1 MKNETREEVFELL
14 KRAAIAMLEDIEAE
28 NVIEFGRDP
37 IEREQLVNRI
47 AGITYGELAKEI
59 KQTTNEYLDKISDKI
74 NKI

>member
-1 MKNETREEVFELL
+1 MRKETREEVFELL

-28 NVIEFGRDP
+28 NVIKFGRDP
-37 IEREQLVNRI
+37 TEREQLISRI

-59 KQTTNEYLDKISDKI
+59 KQVTNEYLDKIYERI